1 MSEFS
6 RRERQILDIL
16 FELEE
21 ATATQIRQAMDDA
34 PADATVRTILRILEE
49 KDAVTHRQEGKKYV
63 YRPRRR
69 KSSAGKSAM
78 KRVLE
83 VFYGGS
89 LKDALAAHLSDP
101 RTSLDEETI
110 DSLRE
115 LIADAETK
123 STAKSNTRNKWPKR
137 IAKESRNDKRTHP
150 NRKIS

>member
-16 FELEE
+16 FEFEE
-21 ATATQIRQAMDDA
+21 ATATQIRDAMTDA
-34 PADATVRTILRILEE
+34 PADATVRTILRILEQ

-63 YRPRRR
+63 YRPRKR
-69 KSSAGKSAM
+69 KSNAGKSAM

-101 RTSLDEETI
+101 RTNLDEETI

-115 LIADAETK
+115 LIEAADTQ
-123 STAKSNTRNKWPKR
+123 TAKKSPNKQNKKKR
-137 IAKESRNDKRTHP
+137 GKGGTK
-150 NRKIS
+150 